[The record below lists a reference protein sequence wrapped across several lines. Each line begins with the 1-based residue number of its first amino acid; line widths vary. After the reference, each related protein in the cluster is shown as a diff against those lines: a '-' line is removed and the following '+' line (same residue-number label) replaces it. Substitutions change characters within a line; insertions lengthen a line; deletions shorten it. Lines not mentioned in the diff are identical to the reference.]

1 MLSIDELHERILY
14 PVVRVRAKNAGGS
27 GVLVYSKPD
36 PKDPKKYINV
46 CLTAEHVISDLIK
59 IKEEWDPVLKRDV
72 KTDHL
77 EEAVVEVFD
86 YDGSYVVSANA
97 TPAEIIAYDKA
108 HDLAALRLRTP
119 RPMVYVATIIPE
131 AEIANL
137 QLFEPVWTCGC
148 SLLHDPFANP
158 GTLTYLREMIEQKE
172 YIMSNSAGVFGNS
185 GGGLFRGKDGT
196 LLGLVCRLTG
206 IQLGFGID
214 LMCYDDQTE
223 VLTDQGWMPFRQLT
237 GNEKLATRAPNG
249 DLEYHRPLRLVALP
263 YTGKMI
269 HFRSRSFDLCVT
281 PNHNMLLLSRRSGRP
296 YFRQAEELQ
305 AGQYLLTSDAR
316 WHCIVPASIEIPAY
330 INQWTS
336 GRGHRI
342 VRFYT
347 VAARPV
353 PVEPWLRFLGYY
365 LAEGSIGYQNGR
377 PVSVVLSQSPK
388 SPHYTRMVKTI
399 EELGFRPHCY
409 GRQIVVH
416 NVALALHM
424 TRYGDAATTKHL
436 TDYEKSLHPQLL
448 GVLLDAMLDGDGHRY
463 RRHACLITTSKTLAD
478 DVQEIAMK
486 AGLAARIYEVRPP
499 AGAKRYSS
507 RRYFRVTLTR
517 RTRHYLRPRFHRRE
531 VPYSGMVYCAIV
543 PHHTLF
549 VRRNGKAVWCGNTW
563 MIFSTHP
570 RRLYEFMRHHELH
583 FLFDD
588 SDDYYAAAERRE
600 KRRKE
605 SLRELLLGEGEA
617 KKK

>member
-46 CLTAEHVISDLIK
+46 CLTAEHVISELIK

-86 YDGSYVVSANA
+86 YDGSHVVSANA

-119 RPMVYVATIIPE
+119 RPMPYVATIIPE

-214 LMCYDDQTE
+214 LM
-223 VLTDQGWMPFRQLT
+223 
-237 GNEKLATRAPNG
+237 
-249 DLEYHRPLRLVALP
+249 
-263 YTGKMI
+263 
-269 HFRSRSFDLCVT
+269 
-281 PNHNMLLLSRRSGRP
+281 
-296 YFRQAEELQ
+296 
-305 AGQYLLTSDAR
+305 
-316 WHCIVPASIEIPAY
+316 
-330 INQWTS
+330 
-336 GRGHRI
+336 
-342 VRFYT
+342 
-347 VAARPV
+347 
-353 PVEPWLRFLGYY
+353 
-365 LAEGSIGYQNGR
+365 
-377 PVSVVLSQSPK
+377 
-388 SPHYTRMVKTI
+388 
-399 EELGFRPHCY
+399 
-409 GRQIVVH
+409 
-416 NVALALHM
+416 
-424 TRYGDAATTKHL
+424 
-436 TDYEKSLHPQLL
+436 
-448 GVLLDAMLDGDGHRY
+448 
-463 RRHACLITTSKTLAD
+463 
-478 DVQEIAMK
+478 
-486 AGLAARIYEVRPP
+486 
-499 AGAKRYSS
+499 
-507 RRYFRVTLTR
+507 
-517 RTRHYLRPRFHRRE
+517 
-531 VPYSGMVYCAIV
+531 
-543 PHHTLF
+543 
-549 VRRNGKAVWCGNTW
+549 TW

-570 RRLYEFMRHHELH
+570 RRLYEFLRHHELH